1 MNNVL
6 QTPKKTMFGKIAA
19 YFKDL
24 WSLIRLDF
32 YRAIKDKSVI
42 VITAVVAGYS
52 LLYVLLG
59 YFFEALDTSLFTA
72 RDTVILS
79 TQLSSMPFLV
89 VSILICIFIGKD
101 LNYGTIRN
109 KIIAGYSKKQIYVST
124 LLVALVMAFAL
135 LFLYQILSFLVGV
148 SALGFPTDSSYPP
161 MSDFWIRIGLGYL
174 LVALAV
180 SIVVFIEM
188 TTRNMTAALI
198 VSTIAFVLGPI
209 LSMLVSSLIIV
220 AWGQNSFAFE
230 VFECF
235 FLYDSY
241 VISSGGS
248 ILGNG
253 FQQALEGQLALKTLI
268 SSGASIVLLNWLG
281 IFVFH
286 KLDLK

>member
-1 MNNVL
+1 MNN
-6 QTPKKTMFGKIAA
+6 KIGS
-19 YFKDL
+19 YFKDIWNL
-24 WSLIRLDF
+24 MRLDF

-42 VITAVVAGYS
+42 VVTAVVAGYS

-59 YFFEALDTSLFTA
+59 YFFEAIDLSLFTA

-135 LFLYQILSFLVGV
+135 LFLYQILSFLVGF
-148 SALGFPTDSSYPP
+148 SAFGFPTGSPYPP
-161 MSDFWIRIGLGYL
+161 ISDFWTRFGLGYL
-174 LVALAV
+174 LVAVAV

-188 TTRNMTAALI
+188 ATRNMTSALI
-198 VSTIAFVLGPI
+198 VSTIVFALGPA
-209 LSMLVSSLIIV
+209 VSGLIASLIYLT
-220 AWGQNSFAFE
+220 WGANSLAYE

-235 FLYDSY
+235 FLYDSFI
-241 VISSGGS
+241 ISSGGS
-248 ILGNG
+248 FTGNG
-253 FQQALEGQLALKTLI
+253 FLEAVDSQLAIKTLI
-268 SSGASIVLLNWLG
+268 SSGASVVLLNWLG
-281 IFVFH
+281 VYIFH